1 MNCREFNLNID
12 DYIEN
17 SLNDKLAQA
26 ARAHIEACTA
36 CRHRFE
42 NRLQMK
48 KSLAE
53 MPIPKMRDGFA
64 DQAIHSATQPEDASR
79 HSKSSPKFRWAFG
92 AGFATAVAA
101 GFAVWFFVNTFSDN
115 KQDLQ
120 ALNIQLHEL
129 KTVKI
134 LFESPQ
140 PMNNAKVSL
149 LLSEN
154 IAIDGYTDKRMLTW
168 STKLKAGKNVL
179 TLPVRALG
187 VGNGELVTRVEF
199 GGKSKLIR
207 FSVNVDKTHQSKPI
221 DHTILPSD
229 TTGTAA

>member
-1 MNCREFNLNID
+1 MNCRELNLHID

-26 ARAHIEACTA
+26 ARTHIEGCKA

-48 KSLAE
+48 KSLSE
-53 MPIPKMRDGFA
+53 IPVPAMREGFA
-64 DQAIHSATQPEDASR
+64 DEVIQSATQSTNTS
-79 HSKSSPKFRWAFG
+79 HQSSSPPQFRWAFG

-101 GFAVWFFVNTFSDN
+101 VFAVWFFVSTFSAP
-115 KQDLQ
+115 KQELQ
-120 ALNIQLHEL
+120 ALNIELHEL

-154 IAIDGYTDKRMLTW
+154 IAIEGYSDKKMLSW

-187 VGNGELVTRVEF
+187 EGNGELITRVEF

-207 FSVNVDKTHQSKPI
+207 FSVNVNKTHQSKPI
-221 DHTILPSD
+221 DNIILPTESF
-229 TTGTAA
+229 GTAA